1 MPPNKRIL
9 KLTRL
14 YIVNVTNV
22 FYVVKAKINPQTIQ
36 NSNMK
41 GHLYTFVGIFF
52 EKLNILL
59 VSNIFSR
66 CIINI

>member
-22 FYVVKAKINPQTIQ
+22 FYVVKAKINPLTIQ
-36 NSNMK
+36 NSKMK
-41 GHLYTFVGIFF
+41 GDLYTFVGIFV
-52 EKLNILL
+52 EKLDILL
-59 VSNIFSR
+59 VSNVFSR
-66 CIINI
+66 CILNI

>member
-22 FYVVKAKINPQTIQ
+22 FYVVKAKINPLTIQ

-52 EKLNILL
+52 EKLN
-59 VSNIFSR
+59 FT
-66 CIINI
+66 CK